1 MRDFTNS
8 EATVFIV
15 VVFLICSFL
24 YSLLFKGTI
33 EIFIKKYSKI
43 DLIQIFF
50 SCLAG
55 EILGA
60 LISIMIFKINP
71 PPSISNG
78 QVGLEESIQQGI
90 DQVLFCLILI
100 IVLGVLSS
108 LFYVFGQ
115 KTKLT

>member
-1 MRDFTNS
+1 
-8 EATVFIV
+8 
-15 VVFLICSFL
+15 
-24 YSLLFKGTI
+24 
-33 EIFIKKYSKI
+33 
-43 DLIQIFF
+43 
-50 SCLAG
+50 
-55 EILGA
+55 
-60 LISIMIFKINP
+60 MIFKINP